1 MKKYL
6 FIILIALQALGSTA
20 QNRNDKEPFL
30 TKSFSKESIKNV
42 NVETSGG
49 SIYVTG
55 DGGSQ
60 SRVEVYIQQNNYKG
74 NDLSKEEIQ
83 RRLNEDYQLSIDV
96 NNNKLTAI
104 AKPKIRNMNWKKAL
118 NISFKVFVPQNV
130 STELATSGGS
140 IELKNLSGEQDFST
154 SGGSLSIDN
163 LSGNIKGRTSGGSIH
178 LANSKDEIDLQT
190 SGGSIEAKNCTGNI
204 KLDTSG
210 GSLQLNA
217 LKGNIRAHTSG
228 GNVDGNN
235 ISGELI
241 SHTSGGNIDL
251 NDLSCSLET
260 STSGGNIDVSIK
272 ELGKYIT
279 INNSGGNI
287 DLKIPKNKGVDLK
300 LYANKIKT
308 DALNNFTGKSDD
320 DEISGTLNGG
330 GIPVT
335 VKSGSGRINL
345 SFN

>member
-1 MKKYL
+1 MKKY
-6 FIILIALQALGSTA
+6 FFTALIAFQAFITLA
-20 QNRNDKEPFL
+20 QNRNEREPFL
-30 TKSFSKESIKNV
+30 TKSFSKESVKNV
-42 NVETSGG
+42 EVETSGG
-49 SIYVTG
+49 SIYVEG
-55 DGGSQ
+55 DAGSQ

-83 RRLNEDYQLSIDV
+83 RRLNEDYQLNVEV

-104 AKPKIRNMNWKKAL
+104 AKPKNRNMNWKRAL
-118 NISFKVFVPQNV
+118 NISFKVFVQQNV
-130 STELATSGGS
+130 STELKTSGGS
-140 IELKNLSGEQDFST
+140 IELKNLSGEQDFAT

-163 LSGNIKGRTSGGSIH
+163 LSGIIKGRTSGGSIN
-178 LANSKDEIDLQT
+178 LVNSKDEIDLQT
-190 SGGSIEAKNCTGNI
+190 SGGSINAKDCTGNI
-204 KLDTSG
+204 KLETSG

-217 LKGNIRAHTSG
+217 LNGKIKANTSG
-228 GNVDGNN
+228 GNVRGED

-241 SHTSGGNIDL
+241 SHTSGGNIFLDDL
-251 NDLSCSLET
+251 ACSLET

-272 ELGKYIT
+272 QLGKYIT

-287 DLKIPKNKGVDLK
+287 DLEIPRNKGVDLK
-300 LYANKIKT
+300 LYGDKIKT
-308 DALNNFTGKSDD
+308 DALNNFSGKSDD

-330 GIPVT
+330 GIPVI